1 MSEGAGVGPLV
12 DEAKLG
18 KILSNLDARGVTVV
32 RGDAAASILDHAGAN
47 AAYVNWFGKP
57 HLYLRDSV
65 TRGQLVEELLHHG
78 QSLRRGHA
86 ASEGGV
92 AMQRLTYLDEIAAQK
107 YMINHATRKG
117 WTQAEI
123 SHYQSQLLRW
133 QELLDDLDA
142 GL

>member
-18 KILSNLDARGVTVV
+18 KILSNLEARGVKVV
-32 RGDAAASILDHAGAN
+32 RGDDAASILENAGAN
-47 AAYVNWFGKP
+47 AAYMNWFGKP
-57 HLYLRDSV
+57 HLYFGNNV

-86 ASEGGV
+86 ASQGGV

-123 SHYQSQLLRW
+123 SHYQNHLSRW
-133 QELLDDLDA
+133 QKLLDDLDR
-142 GL
+142 